1 MLFAQAAFALAACDP
16 ARMSRALMQVPSSAE
31 QAGCHEAADNANLCL
46 AHCQGREQTL
56 DKHQVKVPDAPSH
69 AVLLVRAW
77 PDARPYVRSI
87 PRTPLPAA
95 GPPPRI
101 LFSTLLI

>member
-16 ARMSRALMQVPSSAE
+16 AGMSRALMLVPANAE
-31 QAGCHEAADNANLCL
+31 QGCHEAADNANLCL

-69 AVLLVRAW
+69 AALLVRAW
-77 PDARPYVRSI
+77 PDAPQHALFI
-87 PRTPLPAA
+87 PRMPLPAA